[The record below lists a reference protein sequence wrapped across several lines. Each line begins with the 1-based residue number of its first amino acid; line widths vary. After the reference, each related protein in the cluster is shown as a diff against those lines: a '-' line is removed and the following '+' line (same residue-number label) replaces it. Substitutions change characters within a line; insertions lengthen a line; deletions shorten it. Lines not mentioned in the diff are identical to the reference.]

1 MPTDPNLYLPLAH
14 ILWKVRKAL
23 RCEGLVGGCAPA
35 RSFAALLGLFPARYA
50 LRTVLVEFLS
60 RLGIDVIA
68 RCRYLLLN
76 QVIINTLTVE
86 VCCDISIL
94 CHHFHINLL
103 LLLLLVY
110 LAVHAECNGRQSDWE
125 CNGCTAILVVLHV
138 CCSSN

>member
-14 ILWKVRKAL
+14 VAWKVRKAL
-23 RCEGLVGGCAPA
+23 RCKGLVGGGAPA
-35 RSFAALLGLFPARYA
+35 RPFAALLGLFPARYA
-50 LRTVLVEFLS
+50 LRTILVESLS

-76 QVIINTLTVE
+76 QVMINTLTVE

-103 LLLLLVY
+103 LLLLLVR
-110 LAVHAECNGRQSDWE
+110 LAVHAECNGSRICHW
-125 CNGCTAILVVLHV
+125 CHGR
-138 CCSSN
+138 